1 MSNELTGLQSQRV
14 VLERGTE
21 LEVVPAR
28 IILDGRIIR
37 SVERLDSTNERPPA
51 GIIDL
56 GSQLISPAFIN
67 AHTHLSM
74 SMFRGIQ
81 SPDQLQSNVV
91 EDLYFKVEQHVQP
104 EDIKAFTRMG
114 AYESLLAGV
123 GCVWDHYYGHQ
134 AVVDALKETGLCAV
148 FAPTLQDQGGPG
160 AERSRATLEFTRNL
174 AHDTSAHDAGIVAA
188 LGPHATDTVSPQL
201 WSEVARLADEEN
213 LPVHVHVAQSV
224 EELER
229 SHKEMGCSPIGKLQR
244 TGLLDTRAPVLL
256 VHSLFVTHEDVD
268 QLNSDRHIL
277 VYCPFSQIQFDYPA
291 QLESW
296 LAAGMKFALGTDCGA
311 CNDSMSVQQELRL
324 AAGSHAFKTTWG
336 NEHTRFRTTGDPQ
349 AARGVA
355 EARRRRFARNMEL
368 NDPSVLLRSIWQ
380 TPGELHTQLPL
391 GRIAPGY
398 VANLAVWNMEHPA
411 FWPDRDPLRAL
422 AFGDVGG
429 ALDGLLVNG
438 QWISERGNHARSIL
452 ESDGYKAAKEEA
464 TARLEKLRQR
474 ID

>member
-1 MSNELTGLQSQRV
+1 MNGELTGLQSQRV
-14 VLERGTE
+14 VLERGAD
-21 LEVVPAR
+21 LEVVAAR
-28 IILDGRIIR
+28 IMLDGRIIQ
-37 SVERLDSTNERPPA
+37 SVERLESPYEAVPD
-51 GIIDL
+51 GVVDL

-91 EDLYFKVEQHVQP
+91 EDLYFKVEQHVRP

-160 AERSRATLEFTRNL
+160 AERSEATLAFTQSL
-174 AHDTSAHDAGIVAA
+174 AHDPSAREAGIVAA
-188 LGPHATDTVSPQL
+188 LGPHATDTVSSKL
-201 WSEVARLADEEN
+201 WSQVAQMADQEN
-213 LPVHVHVAQSV
+213 LPVHVHAAQSV

-229 SHKEMGCSPIGKLQR
+229 SHEEMGCTPIGKLQR
-244 TGLLDTRAPVLL
+244 TGVLDTRAPVLL
-256 VHSLFVTHEDVD
+256 VHSLFVTHQDVD
-268 QLNSDRHIL
+268 QLDRDRHIL
-277 VYCPFSQIQFDYPA
+277 VYCPFSQLQFDYPA

-296 LAAGMKFALGTDCGA
+296 LASGMKFGLGTDCGA

-336 NEHTRFRTTGDPQ
+336 AEHTRFRTTGDPQ

-355 EARRRRFARNMEL
+355 EARRRRFARNMKL

-380 TPGELHTQLPL
+380 TPGELHSQLPL
-391 GRIAPGY
+391 GRISPGC
-398 VANLAVWNMEHPA
+398 VANLAIWNMEHPA

-422 AFGDVGG
+422 AFGDIGG

-438 QWISERGNHARSIL
+438 LWVSERGNHVQSIL
-452 ESDGYKAAKEEA
+452 ESDAYKAAKAEA

-474 ID
+474 I